1 MMNRFIIF
9 SILIICGVSEIFA
22 ETCQKPEV
30 IASAYVTEDATILTN
45 VAFTTQFV
53 LKCSNGVKGI
63 TLYAEVDG
71 KSLPA
76 ARLSSDNKYQVS
88 WTEDVKKARSG
99 DYNIKLYDDER
110 YAAIRKALRN
120 GEDPNSVKPLV
131 VVVLNNPGIYR
142 GPWINSELLAVLLA
156 ALVSYSAFSSKF
168 KLLA

>member
-9 SILIICGVSEIFA
+9 SILICGISEIFA